1 MLPEGAPP
9 FDRAK
14 REFPSAAGLVREFL
28 EVTSSVSNVEVRYWL
43 ARDKRCQYRIK
54 NHTKC
59 HIIDSG
65 RNGTVIAGGSN
76 VAPRPGNLDT
86 DFIVKGEISGMYTQ
100 HFNDMW
106 RAMDPFAGTHAP
118 VEEGKREDDEA
129 PLACYYEHPNEK
141 STSSMSKILFLPSQ
155 PSSAGEDVI
164 LRCVL
169 GGIKQARKSV
179 IMCMGHCNIPLSVA
193 RAMKDATER
202 GVQVS
207 VLMNS
212 FYSCDLRGG
221 QRDLFTSLRQM
232 LDIAPNVE
240 LFVTAMKNGTRPPF
254 LHSKYIVVDS
264 EWSAVGSWNLWTRAA
279 FYEMEGEL
287 FVRSSVFASSLRDKF
302 EAEKEEFSVHVET
315 PSDCMQFLPKGCALC
330 EGFGPFY

>member
-1 MLPEGAPP
+1 
-9 FDRAK
+9 
-14 REFPSAAGLVREFL
+14 
-28 EVTSSVSNVEVRYWL
+28 
-43 ARDKRCQYRIK
+43 
-54 NHTKC
+54 
-59 HIIDSG
+59 
-65 RNGTVIAGGSN
+65 
-76 VAPRPGNLDT
+76 
-86 DFIVKGEISGMYTQ
+86 MYTQ

-155 PSSAGEDVI
+155 LSSAGEDVI

-240 LFVTAMKNGTRPPF
+240 LVSTIAAGSF
-254 LHSKYIVVDS
+254 L
-264 EWSAVGSWNLWTRAA
+264 AR
-279 FYEMEGEL
+279 EL
-287 FVRSSVFASSLRDKF
+287 LHLFFLSSSL
-302 EAEKEEFSVHVET
+302 S
-315 PSDCMQFLPKGCALC
+315 PL
-330 EGFGPFY
+330 